1 MNFLKLHPTLRIR
14 IGVGFVNRLLDS
26 MITSFMAIYLAFRF
40 GIAVAGVLMFAV
52 VSLGVIGMLV
62 GGHISDTRGR
72 RNTLL
77 LAEFGGFASF
87 ALMAGAN
94 AANATLVVYAGYLV
108 NKFAASLALPA
119 NDAMIVDVTTPED
132 RKQVY
137 TMNYW
142 ATNLALAIGG
152 LLGGFLY
159 NGHFTL
165 LLGGA
170 AVCTAGVCAV
180 TYFLI
185 AESKPESSSVTPR
198 ASVLREFAAGYRL
211 VLRDGLFIR
220 FMIAATLLMAIEF
233 QLVNYVG
240 VRLAHDM
247 PNGVEI
253 LGILRAENTALVVVL
268 ALFSHLLFRRLSD
281 KVRLFAGVGLFT
293 AGYMVLAVSN
303 TGWVLLIA
311 GAVFTVGELM
321 NVPVKQAMLANMV
334 PDQARTR
341 YMAVYNL
348 NIRVAQMLAA
358 GCITLG
364 ALVPP
369 WGIALLYGT
378 AGVVVIA
385 QYRVLL
391 ARTAVAPEPVPA

>member
-1 MNFLKLHPTLRIR
+1 MNFFALHPTLRIR

-40 GIAVAGVLMFAV
+40 GIAVAGILMFVV

-72 RNTLL
+72 RATLL

-87 ALMAGAN
+87 ALMAVAD
-94 AANATLVVYAGYLV
+94 ASSATLLVYAGYLV

-170 AVCTAGVCAV
+170 AACTAGVFAV

-185 AESKPESSSVTPR
+185 SESKPSEAVVAPR
-198 ASVLREFAAGYRL
+198 ASVLREFSAGYRL
-211 VLRDGLFIR
+211 VLRDAMFIR
-220 FMIAATLLMAIEF
+220 FMVAATLIMAIEF

-240 VRLAHDM
+240 VRLSHDL

-281 KVRLFAGVGLFT
+281 KVRLYAGVGLFT

-369 WGIALLYGT
+369 WGIALLYGL
-378 AGVVVIA
+378 AGLVVVA
-385 QYRVLL
+385 QFRVLL
-391 ARTAVAPEPVPA
+391 ARTAAPEPVPA